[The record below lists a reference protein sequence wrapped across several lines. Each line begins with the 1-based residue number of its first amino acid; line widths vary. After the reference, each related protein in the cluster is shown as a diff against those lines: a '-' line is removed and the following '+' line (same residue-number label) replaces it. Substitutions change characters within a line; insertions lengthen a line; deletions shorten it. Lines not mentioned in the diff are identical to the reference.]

1 MHSRHRPSSNAGKR
15 SDCLVALVLVGATL
29 RAAELVRE
37 HEPRHT
43 CVSGSCWARR
53 QVPGLYF
60 SSCSIQDWGGLRG
73 VGYAGS
79 LRARTSVGSGDLT
92 GTSDL
97 ALVGTGR
104 ARARLVPPTQLPA
117 MPCAAYGVSCTDV
130 SVARCT
136 ATRQVTSDG
145 NRRITNIIRT
155 CKLQHRS
162 DVRSGLA
169 SKTNGSRNEVEV
181 CRRLAYSTRSR

>member
-79 LRARTSVGSGDLT
+79 LRARRLGWVWGLERT
-92 GTSDL
+92 DL
-97 ALVGTGR
+97 ALVTAPAGR
-104 ARARLVPPTQLPA
+104 
-117 MPCAAYGVSCTDV
+117 VSHRRSC
-130 SVARCT
+130 SKRCVW
-136 ATRQVTSDG
+136 R
-145 NRRITNIIRT
+145 
-155 CKLQHRS
+155 
-162 DVRSGLA
+162 
-169 SKTNGSRNEVEV
+169 
-181 CRRLAYSTRSR
+181 

>member
-29 RAAELVRE
+29 RAAVLVRE

-104 ARARLVPPTQLPA
+104 AGSACPTGTQLPA

-155 CKLQHRS
+155 CKLEVATSFRLPSGPVSRS
-162 DVRSGLA
+162 WSRVERP
-169 SKTNGSRNEVEV
+169 KTKSQ
-181 CRRLAYSTRSR
+181 